1 MSDSLKTIKERLLLI
16 QEENDPYLKLLRQ
29 DSRVGVQKL
38 LSQWEKR
45 LAKEAAQV
53 AKYQE
58 MMVFEQAFY
67 EQGHRFIAGI
77 DEVGRGPLAGP
88 VVACAVILSPD
99 HPIYGLDDSKKLS
112 AKRRG
117 ELFTQIQENALGI
130 GIGVVEPSEI
140 DRVNIYQ
147 ASRQAMLLAVEELPF
162 PPSALLLDA
171 MTIDSPLPQEKIIKG
186 DARSVSIAAASI
198 VAKELRD
205 SLMKEY
211 HEQYPHY
218 GFDKNAGYGTKVHLE
233 GLEKYGPCD
242 IHRRTFAPVAAVIK

>member
-1 MSDSLKTIKERLLLI
+1 MSDSLKTIKEHLLLI
-16 QEENDPYLKLLRQ
+16 QEENDPYLELLRQ

-45 LAKEAAQV
+45 LAKDAAQV

-58 MMVFEQAFY
+58 MMVFEQSFY

-130 GIGVVEPSEI
+130 GIGVVEPKLI
-140 DRVNIYQ
+140 GVLQ
-147 ASRQAMLLAVEELPF
+147 VSR
-162 PPSALLLDA
+162 
-171 MTIDSPLPQEKIIKG
+171 
-186 DARSVSIAAASI
+186 
-198 VAKELRD
+198 
-205 SLMKEY
+205 
-211 HEQYPHY
+211 
-218 GFDKNAGYGTKVHLE
+218 E
-233 GLEKYGPCD
+233 GMNCRN
-242 IHRRTFAPVAAVIK
+242 HQWPVR

>member
-1 MSDSLKTIKERLLLI
+1 MSDSLKVIKERLLVL
-16 QEENDPYLKLLRQ
+16 QDLEDPYLEVLRQ
-29 DSRVGVQKL
+29 DARVGVQKL
-38 LSQWEKR
+38 LAQTKKR
-45 LAKEAAQV
+45 LVKEAEQV
-53 AKYQE
+53 SKYQE

-67 EQGHRFIAGI
+67 DQGHRFIAGI

-112 AKRRG
+112 TKRRG

-130 GIGVVEPSEI
+130 GIGVVDHAEI

-147 ASRQAMLLAVEELPF
+147 ASRQAMLLAVNELPI

-198 VAKELRD
+198 VAKEMRD

-211 HEQYPHY
+211 HEQYPYY

-233 GLEKYGPCD
+233 GLRVHGPCE

>member
-1 MSDSLKTIKERLLLI
+1 M
-16 QEENDPYLKLLRQ
+16 
-29 DSRVGVQKL
+29 
-38 LSQWEKR
+38 
-45 LAKEAAQV
+45 
-53 AKYQE
+53 
-58 MMVFEQAFY
+58 
-67 EQGHRFIAGI
+67 
-77 DEVGRGPLAGP
+77 
-88 VVACAVILSPD
+88 
-99 HPIYGLDDSKKLS
+99 
-112 AKRRG
+112 
-117 ELFTQIQENALGI
+117 
-130 GIGVVEPSEI
+130 VEPSEI

>member
-1 MSDSLKTIKERLLLI
+1 MSDSLKTIKERLQLI
-16 QEENDPYLKLLRQ
+16 QEENDPYLELLRQ

-117 ELFTQIQENALGI
+117 ELFAQIQENALGI
-130 GIGVVEPSEI
+130 GIGVVEPREI

-147 ASRQAMLLAVEELPF
+147 ASRQAMLLAVKELPF

>member
-16 QEENDPYLKLLRQ
+16 QEENDPYLELLRQ

-117 ELFTQIQENALGI
+117 ELFTQIQENTLGI